1 MIRTFVEICT
11 LHSDILAL
19 WLIMTVRT
27 RKFPPGKLGQ
37 ARGFRASPANY
48 QGRRLPCWVR
58 DVVAQLFFKA
68 PNKVRTIIFINYQIH
83 KDCFSSYLEKT

>member
-1 MIRTFVEICT
+1 MIKTFVEICT

-37 ARGFRASPANY
+37 ALETIRA
-48 QGRRLPCWVR
+48 GVVRLPCWVR

-68 PNKVRTIIFINYQIH
+68 SNKVRTIALTNYQIETI
-83 KDCFSSYLEKT
+83 FLPI